1 MPSLIA
7 KQQLFAS
14 GPQVDQENS
23 VTTDWFRIITRHCAM
38 PCIPHCHRAIDIPSL
53 PCLRK
58 LCSGHIHGAFSCI
71 SNSQKSQSQQA
82 LLHDDWG
89 QKIGWRQ
96 VVSKEPVWLWGRLH
110 DQDQDHV
117 QHLKLEHRQHQIH
130 GQQVLRERHR
140 LRKWKKRIVNVMVVH
155 VKFSIM
161 GRQNNFQTDPDEAL

>member
-1 MPSLIA
+1 MGPFLAFRTA
-7 KQQLFAS
+7 KK
-14 GPQVDQENS
+14 G
-23 VTTDWFRIITRHCAM
+23 
-38 PCIPHCHRAIDIPSL
+38 
-53 PCLRK
+53 K
-58 LCSGHIHGAFSCI
+58 
-71 SNSQKSQSQQA
+71 SQQA

-155 VKFSIM
+155 VKFQSW
-161 GRQNNFQTDPDEAL
+161 GGKTNFQTDPDEAL